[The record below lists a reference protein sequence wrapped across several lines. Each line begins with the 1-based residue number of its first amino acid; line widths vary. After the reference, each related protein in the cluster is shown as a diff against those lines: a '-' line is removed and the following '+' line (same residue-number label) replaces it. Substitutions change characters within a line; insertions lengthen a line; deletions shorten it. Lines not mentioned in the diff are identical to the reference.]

1 MSAGARP
8 DVHDPLGQQP
18 REGGGKQ
25 RPRGLR
31 SSGAIQYHQLLP
43 VLADAEQS
51 GSPRAGMGSDQ
62 EDSKPITLD
71 TTDFQESF
79 VTSGVFSVTEL
90 IQVSRTPVV
99 TGTGPNF
106 SLGEL
111 QGHLAYDLNPASTGM
126 RRTLPS
132 TSSSGSKRHKS
143 GSMEE
148 DVDTSPGGDYY
159 TSPSSPTSSSRNWT
173 EDMEGGISSPVKK
186 TEMDKSP
193 FNSPSPQDS
202 PRLSSFTQHHRPV
215 IAVHSGI
222 ARSPHPSSALHFPT
236 TSILPQAASTYFP
249 HTAIRYPP
257 HLNPQDPL
265 KDLVSL
271 ACDPASQQPGPDK
284 AAPCGRKAS
293 GYVADGGDRGSA
305 VPGCWR
311 PAGPVVPTNL
321 SSRATLVPQQDR
333 EQQPRRRGCRHRNH
347 LSLCSPQLSGSGQ
360 LKMSSHCLSAQMLA
374 PPPPGLPRLAPPPAT
389 KPASEGGST
398 SPASPS
404 YSTPGTSPAN
414 RSFVGLGPRDPA
426 GIYQAQPSP
435 REAGNVLIA
444 SETKVNKNNREGAL
458 PA

>member
-1 MSAGARP
+1 
-8 DVHDPLGQQP
+8 
-18 REGGGKQ
+18 
-25 RPRGLR
+25 
-31 SSGAIQYHQLLP
+31 
-43 VLADAEQS
+43 
-51 GSPRAGMGSDQ
+51 MGSDQ

-215 IAVHSGI
+215 IAVHSGECLGWVVVSPEKNRCLRPAPSCAKRCDSLSGLSFPVCI
-222 ARSPHPSSALHFPT
+222 TAHCVWPLCIPRGQAHCTEDGPRLRLGTGPAQASHVPKGEGGHTDVTRGFNTPATMVGSQSLCTSPAFPHPS
-236 TSILPQAASTYFP
+236 
-249 HTAIRYPP
+249 
-257 HLNPQDPL
+257 
-265 KDLVSL
+265 V
-271 ACDPASQQPGPDK
+271 
-284 AAPCGRKAS
+284 GR
-293 GYVADGGDRGSA
+293 
-305 VPGCWR
+305 
-311 PAGPVVPTNL
+311 
-321 SSRATLVPQQDR
+321 
-333 EQQPRRRGCRHRNH
+333 
-347 LSLCSPQLSGSGQ
+347 
-360 LKMSSHCLSAQMLA
+360 
-374 PPPPGLPRLAPPPAT
+374 
-389 KPASEGGST
+389 
-398 SPASPS
+398 
-404 YSTPGTSPAN
+404 
-414 RSFVGLGPRDPA
+414 
-426 GIYQAQPSP
+426 
-435 REAGNVLIA
+435 
-444 SETKVNKNNREGAL
+444 
-458 PA
+458 

>member
-1 MSAGARP
+1 MGPSP
-8 DVHDPLGQQP
+8 CK
-18 REGGGKQ
+18 GGDWLRQEKK
-25 RPRGLR
+25 GLR
-31 SSGAIQYHQLLP
+31 RDSEKSICSRHGRVEGLQGVDRVTTQAGSSPRVWAALGVQEADRPADPRSLP
-43 VLADAEQS
+43 V
-51 GSPRAGMGSDQ
+51 P
-62 EDSKPITLD
+62 D

-222 ARSPHPSSALHFPT
+222 ARSPHPSSTLHFPT
-236 TSILPQAASTYFP
+236 TSILPQTASTYFP

-257 HLNPQDPL
+257 HINPQDPL

-271 ACDPASQQPGPDK
+271 ACDPASQQPGPL
-284 AAPCGRKAS
+284 
-293 GYVADGGDRGSA
+293 
-305 VPGCWR
+305 
-311 PAGPVVPTNL
+311 N
-321 SSRATLVPQQDR
+321 
-333 EQQPRRRGCRHRNH
+333 
-347 LSLCSPQLSGSGQ
+347 GSGQ

-374 PPPPGLPRLAPPPAT
+374 PPPPGLPRLALPPAT
-389 KPASEGGST
+389 KSEGGST
-398 SPASPS
+398 SPTSPS
-404 YSTPGTSPAN
+404 YSAPGAPPAN

-426 GIYQAQPSP
+426 GVYQAQPPSFTTIAPSP
-435 REAGNVLIA
+435 EPLSPWPERGAEDTRPTLGNA
-444 SETKVNKNNREGAL
+444 PGSSPCAFGSESCPFSR
-458 PA
+458 